1 MRAVLTIAG
10 SDSGGGAG
18 IQADLKTMEAF
29 GCYGMSVITAVTAQN
44 TRQVWAVRELE
55 AQVVEQQ
62 LQAVL
67 SDITPQA
74 VKIGMVYTA
83 ENVEVIVRALE
94 RWPHGP
100 VVLDPVLV
108 STSGRALIKR
118 EAAEALEGLLFPL
131 ADVLTPNL
139 PEAEQLLQ
147 GSRKGNAERQPG
159 EPERK
164 DWGSRQHWTD
174 RQMEQAAVALN
185 ERYKTAILLKGGHRA
200 GDASD
205 VLCEEGK
212 LSWFRG
218 ERIWDGKGNHG
229 TGCTLSTAIA
239 CGLAEGRTLKDSV
252 EKARSYLAG
261 ALRAAPGLG
270 QGNGPLC
277 HGWRSLE
284 EHVI

>member
-1 MRAVLTIAG
+1 MKPVLTIAG

-83 ENVEVIVRALE
+83 ENVELIVRALE

-108 STSGRALIKR
+108 STSGRALIRR
-118 EAAEALEGLLFPL
+118 EAAEALERLLFPL
-131 ADVLTPNL
+131 SDVLTPNL
-139 PEAEQLLQ
+139 PEAERLLQ
-147 GSRKGNAERQPG
+147 RCREGNAERQPG
-159 EPERK
+159 EPERE
-164 DWGSRQHWTD
+164 DWGSLQHWTD

-205 VLCEEGK
+205 VLCEDGK

-218 ERIWDGKGNHG
+218 ERILDRKGSHG
-229 TGCTLSTAIA
+229 TGCTLSTAIT

-252 EKARSYLAG
+252 EKARSYLEG

>member
-1 MRAVLTIAG
+1 MKTVLTIAG

-18 IQADLKTMEAF
+18 IQAVLKTMEAF
-29 GCYGMSVITAVTAQN
+29 CCYGMSVITAVTAQN
-44 TRQVWAVRELE
+44 TRQVWAVREME

-108 STSGRALIKR
+108 STSGRALIRR
-118 EAAEALEGLLFPL
+118 EAAEALERLLFPL
-131 ADVLTPNL
+131 SDVLTPNL
-139 PEAEQLLQ
+139 PEAERLLQ
-147 GSRKGNAERQPG
+147 RCREGNAERQPG
-159 EPERK
+159 EPEME
-164 DWGSRQHWTD
+164 DWGRQQPWTD
-174 RQMEQAAVALN
+174 RQMEQAAVALS
-185 ERYKTAILLKGGHRA
+185 RKYSTSVLLKGGHRPQ
-200 GDASD
+200 DASD
-205 VLCEEGK
+205 VLCQGDR
-212 LSWFRG
+212 LWWFRG
-218 ERIWDGKGNHG
+218 QRILDQKGSHG

-239 CGLAEGRTLKDSV
+239 CGLAQGRTLKDSV
-252 EKARSYLAG
+252 EEARSYLAG

-277 HGWRSLE
+277 HGWRSFE